1 MTRSAHADCEMRVTL
16 PATLQAV
23 EEFFAEFRRK
33 SQSLPDP
40 SICFGAELLVR
51 EALTNAVLHGSGADP
66 AKQVRCSV
74 RLKGRRLLIA
84 VSDDGEGFDWRAA
97 RHKPAGSLDISG
109 RGIGILHQYANWV
122 RYNERGNVVTMIK
135 RFDEEK
141 PMVDILRE
149 DNKAVLRPG
158 GDNIVAA
165 TLPDLRA
172 KMRAIVEEGV
182 QELVIDLTDVRMV
195 DSSGIGLLI
204 SAHNSLRKSGG
215 TLAVIHASAEILEL
229 FRTMRMHQHFSVSGN

>member
-97 RHKPAGSLDISG
+97 RHKQADPWIFPDAVSASSISMPTGSGTTSG
-109 RGIGILHQYANWV
+109 
-122 RYNERGNVVTMIK
+122 
-135 RFDEEK
+135 
-141 PMVDILRE
+141 
-149 DNKAVLRPG
+149 
-158 GDNIVAA
+158 A
-165 TLPDLRA
+165 T
-172 KMRAIVEEGV
+172 
-182 QELVIDLTDVRMV
+182 
-195 DSSGIGLLI
+195 
-204 SAHNSLRKSGG
+204 
-215 TLAVIHASAEILEL
+215 
-229 FRTMRMHQHFSVSGN
+229 